1 MKHLKAQLYF
11 TLTIIGSTI
20 AGFSLNAQKDSGM
33 PAYNIYAGSTHAHTA
48 KENIGFSKKFI
59 EESEAI
65 GSALKKVSEK
75 LIAEEKK
82 NNGYLIVSD
91 KQGNIKK
98 IAAKDL

>member
-1 MKHLKAQLYF
+1 MEK
-11 TLTIIGSTI
+11 
-20 AGFSLNAQKDSGM
+20 
-33 PAYNIYAGSTHAHTA
+33 A

-59 EESEAI
+59 EEGEAI
-65 GSALKKVSEK
+65 EAALKKVSEK